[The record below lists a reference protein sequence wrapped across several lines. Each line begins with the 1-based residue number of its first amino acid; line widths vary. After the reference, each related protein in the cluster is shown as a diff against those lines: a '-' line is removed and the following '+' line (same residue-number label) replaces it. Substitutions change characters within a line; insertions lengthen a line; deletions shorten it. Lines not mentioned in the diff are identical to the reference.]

1 MVISHNAWSSRESV
15 LFLSEGSWP
24 LNHVHPS
31 FPGSPFFL
39 LQGRLI
45 GHSPHG
51 LRRPRRALSILLTV
65 SSAQQEETFS
75 KAIQSHALPSTFLR
89 AFYSSNCDKG
99 KWRLSRKNKFICK
112 KPDGP
117 LWQFIIFQLNLLQAG
132 SCPSLIFCCLFTEQG
147 NT

>member
-1 MVISHNAWSSRESV
+1 MEFWGECPV
-15 LFLSEGSWP
+15 FFSEGSWP
-24 LNHVHPS
+24 LNHVDPS
-31 FPGSPFFL
+31 LPGSPLFL

-51 LRRPRRALSILLTV
+51 LWRPKRALSILLTV
-65 SSAQQEETFS
+65 SPAQQEETFS
-75 KAIQSHALPSTFLR
+75 KAIHSHALPSTVMFHFLR
-89 AFYSSNCDKG
+89 AFYSSKCDKG